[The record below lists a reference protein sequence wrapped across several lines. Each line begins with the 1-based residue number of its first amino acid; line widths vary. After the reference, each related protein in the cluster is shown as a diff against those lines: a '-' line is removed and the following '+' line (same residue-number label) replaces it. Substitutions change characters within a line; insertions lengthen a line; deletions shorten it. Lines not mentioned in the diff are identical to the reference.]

1 LEAVFT
7 QLRNAGLTL
16 KGSKC
21 KIGVSEVRYLGHVF
35 SAKGIA
41 PCPSKTAAVK
51 SWPVPADKTSL
62 KRFLGLT
69 SYYRRFMESYATIAA
84 PLYELLKDD
93 APFIWTENSQA
104 AFDRLKNCLTSA
116 PTLCAPNFSDSF
128 QVITDAS
135 GTGLGAILEQRGRVI
150 AFASRSLRKS
160 ERNYSAIEKE
170 CLAIIFA
177 LKTFRHY
184 LLGRSF
190 TILSDHAPLQ
200 WLAAQKMD
208 GRLAR
213 WALSLQEY
221 DYDIKYR
228 PGSSNGNAYA
238 LSRSTV
244 NLCALTIQPDIPM
257 NVIRQEQQRDP
268 TLRAIAEALKNDLP
282 FPSTLEAHRR
292 LRQVRHQLH
301 LNNGVIVRTVKP
313 QYATE
318 TAEVI
323 LVPTSLRQ
331 RFLYAAHDAPVAG
344 HFGVSKTLARLR
356 SVAYWPNMAKDI
368 AEYCRTCDK
377 CQQSK
382 PPAPTPAPLQPFPIG
397 RPWERYYRT
406 HSQSG

>member
-1 LEAVFT
+1 MQSGFWQIPVNVNDKEKTAFSPGPGMSLFQFT
-7 QLRNAGLTL
+7 RMLFGLTGAPSTFQL
-16 KGSKC
+16 LPMEYTW
-21 KIGVSEVRYLGHVF
+21 ISEVRYLGHVF

-41 PCPSKTAAVK
+41 PWPSKTAAVK
-51 SWPVPADKTSL
+51 SWPVSADKTSL

-69 SYYRRFMESYATIAA
+69 SYYRH
-84 PLYELLKDD
+84 D

-104 AFDRLKNCLTSA
+104 AFDCLKDCLTSA
-116 PTLCAPNFSDSF
+116 PTLCAQNFADSF
-128 QVITDAS
+128 QVTTDAS
-135 GTGLGAILEQRGRVI
+135 GTGLGAILEHRGRVI

-190 TILSDHAPLQ
+190 TILSDHTPLQ

-213 WALSLQEY
+213 WGLNLQE
-221 DYDIKYR
+221 
-228 PGSSNGNAYA
+228 
-238 LSRSTV
+238 STV
-244 NLCALTIQPDIPM
+244 NLCALAIQSDIPM
-257 NVIRQEQQRDP
+257 NVIRQERQRDP
-268 TLRAIAEALKNDLP
+268 ALRAIAEALKNDLP
-282 FPSTLEAHRR
+282 FFSTLEAHRR
-292 LRQVRHQLH
+292 LRQVP
-301 LNNGVIVRTVKP
+301 KP
-313 QYATE
+313 RYATE

-331 RFLYAAHDAPVAG
+331 LFLYAAHDAPAAG
-344 HFGVSKTLARLR
+344 YFGVSKTLARLG
-356 SVAYWPNMAKDI
+356 SVAYWQNMAKDI

-382 PPAPTPAPLQPFPIG
+382 PPTPTPAPLQPFPIG
-397 RPWERYYRT
+397 RPWERVSIDILEIPMSRHGNKYLL
-406 HSQSG
+406 